1 MASSSDECRFL
12 DELKKSRVKI
22 TLSDTEITGVIQ
34 RVHPKKTVLL
44 EDVSEVKSGRKFP
57 GLKLIFGH
65 EIVKVDFISSV
76 NEDHVNEEQRSEF
89 SSFRRNII
97 MDGDEHD
104 LNYVVIDE
112 LHEKFGPA
120 VSLRIISLLQCVC
133 DDEDDDDEDD
143 DDRVSQVMHIKEQ
156 RVVGLGVNVFGQ
168 TEQERLCWLQVATK
182 RVVYLFDILLLG
194 GQAIKNGL
202 SMILENP
209 HILKVV
215 HDCRC
220 VARCLRAQFNVNLT
234 NVFDTQVAD
243 LMLFYTETGGFLP
256 DRVSRL
262 PELLHLHLKLPA
274 HDLSPLWA
282 REQHTQECPDVW
294 YLRPCPPVLMSAMAS
309 SVRHLLPLRLLLLDA
324 LMADYTLL
332 VDTHMSSG
340 HDQSLHFHQEEYAI
354 PKEAEELLSVRR
366 ERREWA
372 MHHYSLTEAGLLDRS
387 SFRPSPHT
395 HTHTHS
401 V

>member
-1 MASSSDECRFL
+1 MLINQSHSSFQTGAVISSYLMNCMINMASSSDECRFL
-12 DELKKSRVKI
+12 EEFKKNRVKI

-76 NEDHVNEEQRSEF
+76 NEDHVNEEQKSEF
-89 SSFRRNII
+89 HSFRRKIF

-104 LNYVVIDE
+104 VNYVVIDE

-120 VSLRIISLLQCVC
+120 V
-133 DDEDDDDEDD
+133 
-143 DDRVSQVMHIKEQ
+143 MHIKEQ
-156 RVVGLGVNVFGQ
+156 RVIGLGADVFGQ
-168 TEQERLCWLQVATK
+168 TDQERLCWLQ

-234 NVFDTQVAD
+234 NVFDTQVCCVPQVAD

-256 DRVSRL
+256 DRLSRL

-274 HDLSPLWA
+274 HALSPLWA
-282 REQHTQECPDVW
+282 REQHTQECAEVW
-294 YLRPCPPVLMSAMAS
+294 YLRPCPAVLMSAMAF
-309 SVRHLLPLRLLLLDA
+309 SVLHLLPLRLLLLDA

-340 HDQSLHFHQEEYAI
+340 HHQPLLLLQEVSAL

-372 MHHYSLTEAGLLDRS
+372 THHFSLTDAGLLDRS

-395 HTHTHS
+395 HTHS

>member
-1 MASSSDECRFL
+1 MNSVINMASYSDECRFL
-12 DELKKSRVKI
+12 DELKKNRVKI

-34 RVHPKKTVLL
+34 RVHPKKTLLL

-57 GLKLIFGH
+57 GVKQIFGH
-65 EIVKVDFISSV
+65 EIVKVEFISSL

-89 SSFRRNII
+89 SSFRRKII

-104 LNYVVIDE
+104 LNYVLIDE

-120 VSLRIISLLQCVC
+120 V
-133 DDEDDDDEDD
+133 
-143 DDRVSQVMHIKEQ
+143 MHIKEQ
-156 RVVGLGVNVFGQ
+156 RVIGLGADVFGQ

-209 HILKVV
+209 NILKVV

-256 DRVSRL
+256 DRLSRL

-274 HDLSPLWA
+274 HALTPLWA
-282 REQHTQECPDVW
+282 REQHTQECAEVW
-294 YLRPCPPVLMSAMAS
+294 YLRPCPPLLMSAMAS
-309 SVRHLLPLRLLLLDA
+309 AVLHLLPLRLLLLDA

-340 HDQSLHFHQEEYAI
+340 HDQSLLLQQEESAL
-354 PKEAEELLSVRR
+354 PREAVELLSVRR

-372 MHHYSLTEAGLLDRS
+372 TVHYSLTDAGLLDRS
-387 SFRPSPHT
+387 SFRPSPL
-395 HTHTHS
+395 THTHS
-401 V
+401 A

>member
-12 DELKKSRVKI
+12 DELRKNRVKI
-22 TLSDTEITGVIQ
+22 TLADTEITGVIQ

-76 NEDHVNEEQRSEF
+76 NEDHFNEEQRSEF
-89 SSFRRNII
+89 SSLRRKII

-104 LNYVVIDE
+104 VNYVVIDE

-120 VSLRIISLLQCVC
+120 V
-133 DDEDDDDEDD
+133 
-143 DDRVSQVMHIKEQ
+143 MHIKEQ
-156 RVVGLGVNVFGQ
+156 RVIGLGADVFGQ

-209 HILKVV
+209 RILKVV

-262 PELLHLHLKLPA
+262 PELLHRHLQLPA
-274 HDLSPLWA
+274 HDLSPLRA
-282 REQHTQECPDVW
+282 REQHTQECPEVW
-294 YLRPCPPVLMSAMAS
+294 YLRPCPPVLMGAMAS
-309 SVRHLLPLRLLLLDA
+309 SVLHLLPLRLLLLDA

-332 VDTHMSSG
+332 VDAHMSSG
-340 HDQSLHFHQEEYAI
+340 HDKSLDFHQEESAL

-372 MHHYSLTEAGLLDRS
+372 TLHYSLTDAGLLDRS

-395 HTHTHS
+395 HTHC